1 MSGHA
6 RDCEADMR
14 EYNKLTKEL
23 LAEGYSAECHPDYVM
38 VGSTCPDK
46 DNPLSNLDGGFV
58 YVRSHI
64 RKMTFRTPC
73 GLQCR
78 GESCM
83 SSLELEGIEWT
94 FENDMATV
102 QCPYRIAVCEDKHE
116 SLPCTGVI
124 KTWCNVH
131 QVDEPYQYENSL
143 EQVEELEEKIE
154 DIAGIR
160 LICQFVEDINAVVE
174 IIRNRKD
181 LEIKQEKDYITQSKP
196 SGYRSYHIIV
206 YYTVHTI
213 NGPKRLE
220 VEIQIRTMAMNFWST
235 IEHSLQ
241 YKYKEHMPDELRM
254 RLLRVADAV
263 DALDNEMASVRDEI
277 MDAQNSNRQKATI
290 ISDILNNIDNLYYV
304 ANEREV
310 TKIQNEFFKIYQ
322 KDDMEML
329 MRFNKQLDI
338 IAETYRAQSVAG
350 NIL

>member
-1 MSGHA
+1 
-6 RDCEADMR
+6 MR
-14 EYNKLTKEL
+14 YHMEIQLWREI
-23 LAEGYSAECHPDYVM
+23 LA
-38 VGSTCPDK
+38 
-46 DNPLSNLDGGFV
+46 
-58 YVRSHI
+58 
-64 RKMTFRTPC
+64 
-73 GLQCR
+73 
-78 GESCM
+78 
-83 SSLELEGIEWT
+83 
-94 FENDMATV
+94 
-102 QCPYRIAVCEDKHE
+102 PYQLA
-116 SLPCTGVI
+116 
-124 KTWCNVH
+124 
-131 QVDEPYQYENSL
+131 VDELVVKFNHIKQQYQNAKMYSPIENVSGRVKRVSSILEKTQRKHVSL
-143 EQVEELEEKIE
+143 EELEEKIE

-196 SGYRSYHIIV
+196 SGYRSYHIIA